1 MAMGDK
7 KGDCASSARS
17 FVVSAKDEQQ
27 ALRNNG
33 VEATIKQVYKK
44 WFGAIVIGI
53 ISVFIIWLY
62 PNMRLIVADVVYLHS
77 ITVPLI
83 ASGVGSATP
92 TLSPHFIPRPDLQQK
107 VLDRLLQEPDGS
119 YTLVYGPRGSG
130 KSTLMSNTLA
140 GRKATATI
148 RVKDASS
155 TASIMNQIS
164 KFCGV
169 PFPVDDDRFT
179 LALKRTRAY
188 SGTPPTIVFDVE
200 RRKSYLETDIAFDA
214 IRSLA
219 KDSAEV
225 AHVFIVL
232 SEADTVMQFGSDMH
246 REKYIFVGE
255 MEEDEADALITNT
268 TSKLSLEDRHSV
280 FANIGTN
287 AALLREFIGEIPKMS
302 VAEFIGFKL
311 RQSRQGLARFPL
323 RNLLAKM
330 NERGN
335 ITTDE
340 LESLQLKDGDIALW
354 NYKSVGPGMKA
365 SEAIIYRMELFS
377 FEFSYTAH
385 RRAARSLDL

>member
-1 MAMGDK
+1 MGGK
-7 KGDCASSARS
+7 KGDWASSARS
-17 FVVSAKDEQQ
+17 FVVSAEDEQ

-33 VEATIKQVYKK
+33 VEATINKQVCKK
-44 WFGAIVIGI
+44 WFGVIVIGI
-53 ISVFIIWLY
+53 ISVFIILY

-77 ITVPLI
+77 VTVPMI
-83 ASGVGSATP
+83 ARGLGSATP
-92 TLSPHFIPRPDLQQK
+92 SLSPHFIPRPALQQQ

-148 RVKDASS
+148 RVKEASS

-164 KFCGV
+164 KCCGV
-169 PFPVDDDRFT
+169 PLSVDDDGFT

-200 RRKSYLETDIAFDA
+200 RRKSYLETDFAFDA

-219 KDSAEV
+219 KDAAEV
-225 AHVFIVL
+225 AHVFIAL
-232 SEADTVMQFGSDMH
+232 SETDTVMQFGSDMH

-255 MEEDEADALITNT
+255 MHEDEADALITNT

-287 AALLREFIGEIPKMS
+287 AALLRNFIGEVPKMS
-302 VAEFIGFKL
+302 VEEFINFKMLQAEEGF
-311 RQSRQGLARFPL
+311 AAFPH
-323 RNLLAKM
+323 RNLVAKM
-330 NERGN
+330 KERGN
-335 ITTDE
+335 ITIKE
-340 LESLQLKDGDIALW
+340 VRSLQLKDGNIELW
-354 NYKSVGPGMKA
+354 DYKSVGPGMKV

-377 FEFSYTAH
+377 FEFMSTAH
-385 RRAARSLDL
+385 WRAARSLDL